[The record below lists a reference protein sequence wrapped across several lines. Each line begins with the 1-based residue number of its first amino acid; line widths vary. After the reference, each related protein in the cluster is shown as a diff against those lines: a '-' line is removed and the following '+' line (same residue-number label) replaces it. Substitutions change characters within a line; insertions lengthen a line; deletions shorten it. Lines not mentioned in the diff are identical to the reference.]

1 VFEPGL
7 PDLSVSPQGEVFFN
21 SAPIAGVSAPDAQ
34 GDQIFSVPITGGP
47 VREVAPGFFPQV
59 SPNGRFLAYVAS
71 NGVGEA
77 PYMLP
82 SGGIAIAT
90 LMGNGVSNVQTL
102 HPDPAQTGQ
111 GASDL
116 SWSPDSDNLSF
127 ALLNGSSLTT
137 PSWTIALAS
146 ADGSLASAH
155 EIPLRPGVS
164 WNGYWKT
171 AKSGERFGIGVLTAP
186 PVDSPSTL
194 AGSQAII
201 TINPSTGKPIKRL
214 FTINRAAICTTSV
227 PSDCQADFVN
237 PLTVDGVGTSVLVG
251 GAIPLAYGSVST
263 SGASYLYRWSAGD
276 TRPVRLT
283 PGVLVATWG
292 TS

>member
-1 VFEPGL
+1 M
-7 PDLSVSPQGEVFFN
+7 
-21 SAPIAGVSAPDAQ
+21 
-34 GDQIFSVPITGGP
+34 
-47 VREVAPGFFPQV
+47 REVAAGFFPQV
-59 SPNGRFLAYVAS
+59 SPSGRFLAYVAS
-71 NGVGEA
+71 SGVGEA

-90 LMGNGVSNVQTL
+90 LMGNGISNVETL
-102 HPDPAQTGQ
+102 HPDPVQTGQ

-127 ALLNGSSLTT
+127 ALLNGSSDATT
-137 PSWTIALAS
+137 SWTIALAS
-146 ADGSLASAH
+146 AEGSLASAH

-164 WNGYWKT
+164 WSGYWKT
-171 AKSGERFGIGVLTAP
+171 AKNADRFGIGVLTSP

-194 AGSQAII
+194 AGSQAIV
-201 TINPSTGKPIKRL
+201 TINPSTGKPTKRL
-214 FTINRAAICTTSV
+214 FTINGAAICTTSV

-237 PLTVDGVGTSVLVG
+237 PLTVGGVGTSVLVG

-276 TRPVRLT
+276 IQPVRLT